1 MLFRFFRLAGMGI
14 GLRSSSKLLGFG
26 VRLEAFALQGSL
38 GFSEL
43 WSFNNI
49 PTRHLQHLAH
59 QITNPKRADL
69 SCLAQPTTARASR
82 DDYSPDVARK
92 SLDNRRPKLGPC
104 ALKKRSPKLELRG
117 LTPLL
122 LIEYRGLI
130 IRIGFGGAHCT
141 IIIMKSP
148 QNNVGN
154 Y

>member
-1 MLFRFFRLAGMGI
+1 MRFRFRMLFRFFRLAGMGI

-104 ALKKRSPKLELRG
+104 ALKKREPQARTPGSDSTVTYRTQGPK
-117 LTPLL
+117 
-122 LIEYRGLI
+122 
-130 IRIGFGGAHCT
+130 IRIGFGGP
-141 IIIMKSP
+141 IIL
-148 QNNVGN
+148 
-154 Y
+154 YL